1 MDNILEVNHL
11 SKTYGQGE
19 KAFTALGDI
28 HFGVQRNEVVTIVG
42 PSGSGKTTLLKCMA
56 GLLAPSSG
64 SVLFKGQPVKD
75 TPRGMT
81 VVFQDYARSL
91 YPWFTVRRNV
101 TMPLTAAGIPT
112 AERKER
118 VDTALAAVGLAEAG
132 HKKPYQLS
140 GGMQQRVAI
149 ARALA
154 YRPDVLLMDEPF
166 ASIDAQTRAELED
179 LVLQTR
185 DQFGITVVF
194 ITHDIDESVYLADRV
209 VVLTPSPAEVTEI
222 VEVPL
227 PRPRDHILTKEMPEF
242 GFIRGHVYRSV
253 KNRRDDDAPATSST
267 ASTAGAGA

>member
-1 MDNILEVNHL
+1 MDYILEVDHL
-11 SKTYGQGE
+11 SKTYGHGE
-19 KAFTALGDI
+19 KAFTALGDV
-28 HFGVQRNEVVTIVG
+28 HFGVLPQEVVTIVG
-42 PSGSGKTTLLKCMA
+42 PSGSGKTTLLKCMS
-56 GLLAPSSG
+56 GLMPPSTG
-64 SVLFKGQPVKD
+64 QVLFKGQPVKE

-91 YPWFTVRRNV
+91 YPWFSVRRNV
-101 TMPLTAAGIPT
+101 TMPLAAAGIPP

-118 VDTALAAVGLAEAG
+118 VDTALAAVGLADAG

-222 VEVPL
+222 VDVPL

-242 GFIRGHVYRSV
+242 GLIRGHVYRTV
-253 KNRRDDDAPATSST
+253 KNRRDDGAPA
-267 ASTAGAGA
+267 ASIAAPAAEAGA

>member
-1 MDNILEVNHL
+1 MGYILEVNHL
-11 SKTYGQGE
+11 NKTYGQGE
-19 KAFTALGDI
+19 KAFTALGNV

-56 GLLAPSSG
+56 GLMAPSSG
-64 SVLFKGQPVKD
+64 EVRFQGQPVKE

-91 YPWFTVRRNV
+91 YPWFSVRKNV
-101 TMPLTAAGIPT
+101 TMPLAAAGIPA
-112 AERKER
+112 AEREER
-118 VDTALAAVGLAEAG
+118 VSSALAAVGLGDAH

-179 LVLQTR
+179 LVLRTR
-185 DQFGITVVF
+185 DEFGITVVF

-209 VVLTPSPAEVTEI
+209 VILTPSPAEVSEI
-222 VEVPL
+222 VDVPL
-227 PRPRDHILTKEMPEF
+227 PSPRDQIATKELPEF
-242 GFIRGHVYRSV
+242 GHLRGHVYRMV
-253 KNRRDDDAPATSST
+253 KNRRDDDGSHASMGLT
-267 ASTAGAGA
+267 AEEVGA